1 LTKRYDKV
9 KPRASSKLVGAF
21 GQLPEKAFDW
31 AEAYWRKLKINL
43 VSSPKPGLW
52 LGGWMV

>member
-1 LTKRYDKV
+1 VGNHGTKNRPWTKFLTWRFDKA

-31 AEAYWRKLKINL
+31 EEA
-43 VSSPKPGLW
+43 
-52 LGGWMV
+52 